1 MYHNLVA
8 LKPVD
13 GSITAAEWQG
23 IHTIDE
29 SINKFNPSVGWLQ
42 NSNNWPFTMNG
53 PDSPNKSDYPNY
65 MSTFSVNPTGIH
77 AIRVLENTYNFTL
90 NSLSIA
96 PYDSY
101 LPAFEPLFPRS

>member
-77 AIRVLENTYNFTL
+77 AIRVLENTYNRQL
-90 NSLSIA
+90 ELSGCQI
-96 PYDSY
+96 DCNCTTEGSNMQF
-101 LPAFEPLFPRS
+101 LK